1 MNDKEK
7 KDFIERKKKERLA
20 LNVSM
25 IRRSKGMSQAELAEK
40 AGYETKA
47 GIVAI
52 ENGSRLPGTGKRDV
66 KDKDIANAL
75 DISLDQLWGRKRIE
89 LSEKGYPKMNDW
101 ERTGLTIFAPI
112 LKALSEEKRSL
123 LIETALMC
131 LEADGVVPDWEQTE
145 FQKRQKD
152 RYGD

>member
-7 KDFIERKKKERLA
+7 KEFIERKKKARLA
-20 LNVSM
+20 LNVST

-75 DISLDQLWGRKRIE
+75 DISLDQLWGRKRVE
-89 LSEKGYPKMNDW
+89 LTTNGLPKINDW

-112 LKALSEEKRSL
+112 LKALSEERRKY

-131 LEADGVVPDWEQTE
+131 LEADGVIPEWEQTE

-152 RYGD
+152 NEND